1 MLTGQQEFKVATRF
15 DFIYLYDAKPLLW
28 YFDLPGEVTWASVVV
43 WGISGFT
50 VWGDGILGSGVVVLT
65 GGLVVRGAGLATVLV
80 ITMGTLVV
88 RTGGLGVVR
97 IWGLGVVLAGAGGWG
112 GGVVAGT
119 CGCTGAVV
127 VGTAGEVQK
136 QKRMSKSKK
145 YELMKIFY
153 SILCYSTF
161 ALWWITYQVHM
172 SSYPWPASCCLDRRR
187 YIWGDISQLEEL
199 PDTYT
204 DMRIPGTS
212 LYLQWKRGWYLN
224 LVWLF

>member
-119 CGCTGAVV
+119 CGCTGAAV

-136 QKRMSKSKK
+136 QKRMSESKNMSWWK
-145 YELMKIFY
+145 Y
-153 SILCYSTF
+153 SIRYCAT
-161 ALWWITYQVHM
+161 VH
-172 SSYPWPASCCLDRRR
+172 LLFGELHTR
-187 YIWGDISQLEEL
+187 YTC
-199 PDTYT
+199 PH
-204 DMRIPGTS
+204 IPGQHHVVWTDAGIFGGIS
-212 LYLQWKRGWYLN
+212 PNLRSCQTHILTCGYLAPVSTCSGKEDDIWI
-224 LVWLF
+224 